1 VTLVATDLTTVEAIE
16 AISNREFADFPP
28 QSTYDI
34 FRLAAQRR
42 PDAPALTFLSDAGAD
57 TATTTY
63 TAKHLFERITQ
74 TANLF
79 FRLGVREGDVVA
91 IMLPI
96 LPESY
101 YSLWGAQAAGVALP
115 LNPMLGIDQLTPMLA
130 AAKAKVLVTCGPSE
144 DLEIWGKAQLLRS
157 SVPSLETVLR
167 VNRTAQDG
175 TASRSFLR
183 SLDAQ
188 QKESLKSG
196 RIIRRQDIA
205 AYFHTG
211 GTTGTPRLARLSHG
225 NQVFTAWGCRWMFD
239 FCEGDKILNGFPVF
253 HVAGP
258 LDFFLSPISAG
269 MEVVLPTP
277 LGMRNPDIVCNHWKL
292 VEKLKLN
299 FLTGV
304 PTSIAAVN
312 AVAQDGADLSSAKC
326 WITGGSPLPVELA
339 ADFEDRFNIPIREVY
354 GMTET
359 SAIGAITPRHGNRK
373 PGAAG
378 LAAPLCEI
386 TVVSSNSGSN
396 RGLGGVLMRGPHT
409 FLGYTDSRLTDE
421 VISDDGW
428 LVTGDLG
435 YMDDEGYLFL
445 TGRSKEVIIRGGH
458 NIDPS
463 VIETAALTHS
473 DVSYCAAVGQPDAYA
488 GETPV
493 LFVAPKPGRVIGVE
507 EMRNFVSVHIGEPQ
521 ARPKKVYVLDQM
533 PLTVVGKVSKPAL
546 RLMAANSVFADV
558 LKDVRGIKL
567 ETAFDAKKG
576 MVLRISGAMESDKT
590 SIDNQLAPFNISC
603 EFC

>member
-1 VTLVATDLTTVEAIE
+1 
-16 AISNREFADFPP
+16 
-28 QSTYDI
+28 
-34 FRLAAQRR
+34 
-42 PDAPALTFLSDAGAD
+42 
-57 TATTTY
+57 
-63 TAKHLFERITQ
+63 
-74 TANLF
+74 
-79 FRLGVREGDVVA
+79 
-91 IMLPI
+91 
-96 LPESY
+96 
-101 YSLWGAQAAGVALP
+101 
-115 LNPMLGIDQLTPMLA
+115 
-130 AAKAKVLVTCGPSE
+130 
-144 DLEIWGKAQLLRS
+144 
-157 SVPSLETVLR
+157 
-167 VNRTAQDG
+167 
-175 TASRSFLR
+175 
-183 SLDAQ
+183 
-188 QKESLKSG
+188 
-196 RIIRRQDIA
+196 
-205 AYFHTG
+205 
-211 GTTGTPRLARLSHG
+211 
-225 NQVFTAWGCRWMFD
+225 
-239 FCEGDKILNGFPVF
+239 
-253 HVAGP
+253 
-258 LDFFLSPISAG
+258 
-269 MEVVLPTP
+269 
-277 LGMRNPDIVCNHWKL
+277 
-292 VEKLKLN
+292 
-299 FLTGV
+299 
-304 PTSIAAVN
+304 
-312 AVAQDGADLSSAKC
+312 
-326 WITGGSPLPVELA
+326 
-339 ADFEDRFNIPIREVY
+339 
-354 GMTET
+354 
-359 SAIGAITPRHGNRK
+359 
-373 PGAAG
+373 
-378 LAAPLCEI
+378 
-386 TVVSSNSGSN
+386 
-396 RGLGGVLMRGPHT
+396 MRGPHT